1 LWWLIALVIA
11 AMGTGAL
18 VNWIKQKR
26 STVVSSNPSDDYRR
40 QQRDATNE
48 VARLRQQLAELSAR
62 IALTTSNSSLATV
75 VAPATN
81 TIPTVTGLG
90 GTTTNVYST
99 VVSSN
104 ISGVV
109 ITAGGNVNF
118 NNIIT
123 NMPTGMVVMSL
134 APWPLNVTANPTNS
148 FSAPGPKVEIG
159 KVTTFKIFKN
169 CALEITLVNGYM
181 LYPDTNDLK
190 KVKMVYGD
198 DRGCLTFDPDRQYKL
213 PPGHVGPVR
222 NLIWLTPDSPDE
234 VVEFRFMVVP
244 K

>member
-1 LWWLIALVIA
+1 VITALISVGLWWLFKPSNAKA
-11 AMGTGAL
+11 KGGT
-18 VNWIKQKR
+18 
-26 STVVSSNPSDDYRR
+26 TPSDEFRR
-40 QQRDATNE
+40 QPQGTNE
-48 VARLRQQLAELSAR
+48 LSELRQKFAELSAR
-62 IALTTSNSSLATV
+62 LAAMSNNSSPAAI
-75 VAPATN
+75 VASTN
-81 TIPTVTGLG
+81 TTPTITGLG

-109 ITAGGNVNF
+109 IAAGGNVNF

-123 NMPTGMVVMSL
+123 NMPTGMVMMSL
-134 APWPLNVTANPTNS
+134 SPWPLNVTANPTNS

-198 DRGCLTFDPDRQYKL
+198 DRGCLTFDPDKHFSL
-213 PPGHVGPVR
+213 PSNGGGCIR
-222 NLIWLTPDSPDE
+222 CLIWLAPDSPNE
-234 VVEFRFMVVP
+234 VVEFRFVVVP